1 MNRDSIHMVLVFLSL
16 GLALVSIFLAV
27 RVVLLLQ
34 DTSRTLDYLAGQ
46 IKNVDA
52 MDNLNSSAMYKPIHV
67 TLCVNASGF
76 SCFREVYV
84 GGVTVLSVISRHY
97 PVVVRSNGSA
107 VKIIGIVGEDC
118 SGEWRVYNGEGKEV
132 EDLLI
137 QIYDDTTLYV
147 KCLGR
152 C

>member
-1 MNRDSIHMVLVFLSL
+1 MNGDSIHMVLVFLSL

-46 IKNVDA
+46 IKKVDA
-52 MDNLNSSAMYKPIHV
+52 VDNLNSSAMYKPIHV
-67 TLCVNASGF
+67 ALCVNASVF

-147 KCLGR
+147 KCLSR